1 MGQLGGQHGTM
12 PNAFRF
18 SVAPMLDYTDRH
30 FRVLMRQVSRHSLL
44 YSEMVVARALDHLVR
59 QGPPHCQAERQQRLE
74 RLIGFDNMEKPLV
87 LQLGGDNP
95 QELATAAQLAADWG
109 YDEVNLNVGCP
120 SSKAS
125 QGNFGACLMAHPER
139 VAEGVAA
146 MVAASGLSVTVK
158 HRIGIDQRDGFPE
171 LLQFVDMVAA
181 AGAARFA
188 VHARKAWLQGLDPKE
203 NRTIPPL
210 RWEVVHQLKRE
221 RPHLVVELN
230 GGLDTLEA
238 CQDQLAGLDGVM
250 VGRAVYQH
258 PLRWAAV
265 DREIFG
271 DSSLEPAR
279 PSSVVRGLIPH
290 AERWCGQGGR
300 LWAIGRHL
308 VHVVEG
314 VKGARGWR
322 ASLSRQAG
330 ARHAGPEVLAAAA
343 LQLEERGL

>member
-1 MGQLGGQHGTM
+1 M

-44 YSEMVVARALDHLVR
+44 YSEMVVARALHHLVR
-59 QGPPHCQAERQQRLE
+59 EGPPHSPGERQQRLE
-74 RLIGFDNMEKPLV
+74 RLIGFDAMEKPLV
-87 LQLGGDNP
+87 LQLGGDDP
-95 QELATAAQLAADWG
+95 QELATAARLAADWG

-139 VAEGVAA
+139 VAEGVEA
-146 MVAASGLSVTVK
+146 MVAACGLPVTVK
-158 HRIGIDQRDGFPE
+158 HRIGIDQQDGFPE
-171 LLQFVDMVAA
+171 LLGFVDTVAA

-210 RWEVVHQLKRE
+210 RWDVVHQLKRE
-221 RPHLVVELN
+221 RPHLVLELN
-230 GGLDTLEA
+230 GGLDTLEI
-238 CQDQLAGLDGVM
+238 CQAQLAGLDGVM

-258 PLRWAAV
+258 PLRWTAV

-271 DSSLEPAR
+271 DATLEPAR
-279 PSSVVRGLIPH
+279 PSSVVRGVIPH
-290 AERWCGQGGR
+290 AERWCRQGGR

-322 ASLSRQAG
+322 ASLSREAG
-330 ARHAGPEVLAAAA
+330 ARQAGPEVLAAAA
-343 LQLEERGL
+343 SQLEERGL